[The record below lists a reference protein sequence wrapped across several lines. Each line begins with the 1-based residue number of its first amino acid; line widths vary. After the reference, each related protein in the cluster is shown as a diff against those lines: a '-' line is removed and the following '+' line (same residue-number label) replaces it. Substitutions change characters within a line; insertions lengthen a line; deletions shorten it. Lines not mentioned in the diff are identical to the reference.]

1 MYVLDTNAFYYAA
14 GISTCTYNVEKLRKL
29 IRENDTF
36 ISTTSLYEFLIR
48 FRDDITTIHKGGKHL
63 WKNKIKLASNVFN
76 PLPDNFTGDLM
87 NITQNELNE
96 LCHKILANKIDIES
110 RLITILF
117 DMCLL
122 SGYYFSAMSSGKE
135 PSSFCFEVLEKVS
148 RMFTEINLEVLVNI
162 FTEAYKTVDCENF
175 IRDSFIICCHLTE
188 KIWMMRKKIRNKG
201 FNNDEELAMYDLLF
215 RTPLTE
221 RLKG

>member
-1 MYVLDTNAFYYAA
+1 
-14 GISTCTYNVEKLRKL
+14 
-29 IRENDTF
+29 
-36 ISTTSLYEFLIR
+36 
-48 FRDDITTIHKGGKHL
+48 
-63 WKNKIKLASNVFN
+63 
-76 PLPDNFTGDLM
+76 M

-175 IRDSFIICCHLTE
+175 IRDSFYNLLSFELE
-188 KIWMMRKKIRNKG
+188 KDLDDEEKRYVREG
-201 FNNDEELAMYDLLF
+201 FNNDEELAMYDLLLKDSL
-215 RTPLTE
+215 TPAEIKKVKKLAKVLLERIKDKISELDHWTEKEETQAEVDVLIRNTLWSELPESYDDGLTP
-221 RLKG
+221 RYWILST